1 MISEPNPPRERKSDS
16 DRRFRIAF
24 GPVHKIYCHLK
35 SLVRSIANTSWN
47 QSTNSSPNDI
57 SITGH
62 VASIEAVPRIRC
74 LRSWVLLQV
83 KFKFSISWSSLW
95 LHIHCGTAVTS
106 LVASLSL
113 RHCADP
119 CGPCGPCGQNVVKQ
133 GCNEEKDA
141 ICGNQNCD
149 LRKSKLVVKLVE
161 YVNCFYDI
169 PKVIW
174 TTLCY
179 RSQLCYRHCVWFERH
194 CYRSVD
200 DQ

>member
-16 DRRFRIAF
+16 NRRFRSIAF

-74 LRSWVLLQV
+74 LRSWVLLQA

-113 RHCADP
+113 QHCADP
-119 CGPCGPCGQNVVKQ
+119 CGPCGPCGQNVAAMKKKMRWFAEIKTCCKT
-133 GCNEEKDA
+133 GW
-141 ICGNQNCD
+141 ICKLPARFLWYSDGD
-149 LRKSKLVVKLVE
+149 LNDTVLSFTTVLS
-161 YVNCFYDI
+161 
-169 PKVIW
+169 
-174 TTLCY
+174 TLCY
-179 RSQLCYRHCVWFERH
+179 RWFERH